1 MISLSCLRFPVL
13 ERERLRKMAVQAAF
27 QDAFARIVLVVAPSG
42 GVVVCV
48 DSRGPD
54 LPGATSHTVGL
65 YNSTST

>member
-1 MISLSCLRFPVL
+1 
-13 ERERLRKMAVQAAF
+13 MAVQAAF

-54 LPGATSHTVGL
+54 LPGAAPHAVGL
-65 YNSTST
+65 YNGTSA